1 MKLQLIQRFEKIFN
15 QKINNFLVF
24 LQPISYYN
32 IHFLR
37 NQFPDLKIPM
47 QKNDY
52 EIGYAKFKVSIYM
65 SNQKNHKNLDSYFA
79 SLKDHDIVPVV
90 SYFVYFPTFNKKLAC
105 DSKNFNFL
113 VFNFL
118 QAATINY
125 VEFNQSQKTFIT
137 PTVNDGYKDILATK
151 TIQFMQKLI
160 NEDKMGVVVEKQL
173 KQIVETPDL
182 INFDMS
188 ILPNEFNF
196 QDFLSFPYI
205 SQDKLIIQN
214 NQDVIDNE
222 KTFLQIQKLFFQQM
236 QHMYLMDIKD

>member
-1 MKLQLIQRFEKIFN
+1 MKLQLIQRFEKIFS

-47 QKNDY
+47 QKNNY

-65 SNQKNHKNLDSYFA
+65 SSQKNHKNLDLYFA
-79 SLKDHDIVPVV
+79 SLKDHDIVPIV

-113 VFNFL
+113 AFNFL

-125 VEFNQSQKTFIT
+125 VEFDMSKKTFVT

-160 NEDKMGVVVEKQL
+160 NEYKMGVAVEKQL
-173 KQIVETPDL
+173 KQIVDTPDL

-188 ILPNEFNF
+188 ILPNEFNIH
-196 QDFLSFPYI
+196 DFLSFPDI
-205 SQDKLIIQN
+205 SQDKLIMQN
-214 NQDVIDNE
+214 NEDIMSNE
-222 KTFLQIQKLFFQQM
+222 KNKLQIQKLFFQQM